1 VLNRNKLNG
10 MRRAARRED
19 WSVVGAIYLDLSLE
33 AAMDRFH
40 LESLAPLVRLRDRDK
55 LIQMVEETIE
65 KQSREEAG
73 SDKLP

>member
-1 VLNRNKLNG
+1 
-10 MRRAARRED
+10 
-19 WSVVGAIYLDLSLE
+19 
-33 AAMDRFH
+33 MDRFH

-73 SDKLP
+73 SDELP